1 MARKNNFDNSN
12 KTRVHLCLPTD
23 VYQDIKAKAE
33 EKGIS
38 ISYFYSQLMCEG
50 FSHYKTQRTIEELRG
65 DVDTLY
71 LALEVISAKIDEMVK
86 LFTIRMPSPQFSSS
100 DEKEKMIA
108 KGSTMARS
116 VCLSAQ
122 KAVEDFRLGESNVDS
137 LGIEKLLKTFA
148 EHIESSEKNTKA
160 ETAKENKKDE
170 IVLSTTHGTSP
181 GVCSESEHTLVD

>member
-33 EKGIS
+33 EKGVS
-38 ISYFYSQLMCEG
+38 ISYFYTQLMCEG

-71 LALEVISAKIDEMVK
+71 LALEIISAKIDEMVK

-100 DEKEKMIA
+100 EDKEKMIA

-137 LGIEKLLKTFA
+137 LGVEKLLKAFE
-148 EHIESSEKNTKA
+148 EHIADNENASRGKKPEG
-160 ETAKENKKDE
+160 AKPKKDDE
-170 IVLSTTHGTSP
+170 IVF
-181 GVCSESEHTLVD
+181 

>member
-33 EKGIS
+33 EKGVS
-38 ISYFYSQLMCEG
+38 ISYFYTQLMCEG

-86 LFTIRMPSPQFSSS
+86 LFTIRMPSPQFSSGE
-100 DEKEKMIA
+100 EKEKMIA

-137 LGIEKLLKTFA
+137 LGIEKLLKIFE
-148 EHIESSEKNTKA
+148 EHIANAANTD
-160 ETAKENKKDE
+160 KENKTENIKPKKEDE
-170 IVLSTTHGTSP
+170 IVF
-181 GVCSESEHTLVD
+181 